1 MNLKE
6 DIGHRNSLFTINQT
20 ETSAMSDIRL
30 LLEEDPKHIIKMKR
44 RKIFS
49 SIPLGP
55 VSVGLEI
62 KMTEDRLTGEK
73 A

>member
-1 MNLKE
+1 MW
-6 DIGHRNSLFTINQT
+6 
-20 ETSAMSDIRL
+20 DIRL

-62 KMTEDRLTGEK
+62 KMTLDRLTGEK
-73 A
+73 T